1 MITSTK
7 MEHAIKTQLYRWYN
21 GYERY
26 FTASRIANQLALL
39 AEDIVVTTPRGKI
52 AGKANYSWGLKD
64 YKGMKIAHTIENIKV
79 TTKINKSISVVVSL
93 IYHGIQRD
101 GTDNCMRFT
110 YENELVQIPN
120 QLPLFKSI
128 QLSVADV
135 LGAPTFKDAYPRL
148 RSLALMH
155 YYLFLIEQLSDNST
169 EFQEILTDDF
179 QLNLSPTTVIS
190 SIIDLGNWLKGIA
203 QKITITSHYPRH
215 IEVRALSLNKYE
227 LKVGFDWEGWTKRKQ
242 EMTAKTRHTW
252 VIIDKKNDRFAKIQS
267 IEVEQL
273 VPFPIE

>member
-1 MITSTK
+1 MITTTK

-39 AEDIVVTTPRGKI
+39 AEDIVITTPRGKV
-52 AGKANYSWGLKD
+52 AGKTNYSWGLKD
-64 YKGMKIAHTIENIKV
+64 YKGMKIAHTIEDIAITPKTNGV
-79 TTKINKSISVVVSL
+79 ISVAVST

-110 YENELVQIPN
+110 YENELTPIPN

-135 LGAPTFKDAYPRL
+135 LGSPTFKDTYPRL
-148 RSLALMH
+148 RSLAVMH
-155 YYLFLIEQLSDNST
+155 YYLFLIEQLQENAT

-179 QLNLSPTTVIS
+179 QLNLSPTTVIN
-190 SIIDLGNWLKGIA
+190 SIKDLGTWLKGLT
-203 QKITITSHYPRH
+203 QKIAITSHHPNN
-215 IEVRALSLNKYE
+215 IIVTSLSLNKYE
-227 LKVGFDWEGWTKRKQ
+227 LKVDFDWEGSTVTQQK
-242 EMTAKTRHTW
+242 MMAKTRHTW
-252 VIIDKKNDRFAKIQS
+252 VIIDKKNERFAKVQS
-267 IEVEQL
+267 INVAQL
-273 VPFPIE
+273 IPFTIE